1 MGLKNFST
9 VLYRLWR
16 GGFKKVAFTNFRPD
30 RHTLSRADGRFENL
44 GLVMWWAKSAPLV
57 LMGLTDLPKSR
68 GGQMP
73 PCPQVPPSLL
83 RHILIHLPLL
93 SFRVIK
99 MALGTTSILPRTT
112 DTPREL
118 FFQKSETFGL
128 GQTYW
133 AEILWGIWTI
143 FGQIIST
150 ILALWVPCPW
160 ENVSGSF
167 SYKKTLVN
175 RSKTYNSQIWYWP

>member
-30 RHTLSRADGRFENL
+30 RHILSRADGRSENL
-44 GLVMWWAKSAPLV
+44 GLVMCVGGGQNPPPLV
-57 LMGLTDLPKSR
+57 LMVRVNWSDKIWR
-68 GGQMP
+68 GRNIP

-99 MALGTTSILPRTT
+99 MALGTTSILQCTLYTGTHWSLLVKRN
-112 DTPREL
+112 
-118 FFQKSETFGL
+118 
-128 GQTYW
+128 
-133 AEILWGIWTI
+133 
-143 FGQIIST
+143 
-150 ILALWVPCPW
+150 
-160 ENVSGSF
+160 NVKGYD
-167 SYKKTLVN
+167 YKVRIHEMYDL
-175 RSKTYNSQIWYWP
+175 I